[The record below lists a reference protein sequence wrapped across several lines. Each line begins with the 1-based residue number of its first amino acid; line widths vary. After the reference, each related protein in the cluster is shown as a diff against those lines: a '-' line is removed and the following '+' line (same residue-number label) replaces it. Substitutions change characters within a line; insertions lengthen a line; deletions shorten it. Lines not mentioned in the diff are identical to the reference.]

1 MSVYGELVYVV
12 VWWCLINNGVC
23 CCLFWT
29 SRLFVVEKVDH
40 YTGRAGRS
48 RFMVEQKDC
57 CP

>member
-29 SRLFVVEKVDH
+29 SGLFVLEKVDH
-40 YTGRAGRS
+40 HPGRAGRS
-48 RFMVEQKDC
+48 RFMVEQKGC